1 MKPIDRDRL
10 RAFVAFAWQRLR
22 EDRLLETAGALAYT
36 TVFALVPALAT
47 ALGIV
52 ALFPAWG
59 RWSAAVSRFVFR
71 NLMPAAGAAVEHAL
85 LGFAANASRLTAI
98 GTAAVLLS
106 ALLMMA
112 AIEERFNR
120 IWRVTHRRR
129 GVLRFL
135 TYWAALTLGPLLVV
149 GGLAV
154 SSYLLALPW
163 LARANRALG
172 AGRYLLDLAPFLI
185 TWAGLLGMY
194 LLIPARR
201 VALRHALAGSLL
213 AALAFSAAR
222 YGFALYALHAASYRI
237 LYGALAAV
245 PIFLVW
251 LYLSWAIVL
260 AGASL
265 TAAFAAFQYVPQ
277 AQRLPPGTEFVGLL
291 RLLAVLADAQQ
302 RGAGMDDAALRR
314 LLPFLTEDTLTR
326 YLEDL
331 QRARLLRR
339 SELGDWL
346 LTRSL
351 HGVRLADLYAAG
363 HYRLPASAALLASA
377 AQELPA
383 PLAAQ
388 VAALGQALEA
398 GLGAGLDSLYPA
410 TQASRDAGQDAQ
422 RSRP

>member
-47 ALGIV
+47 ALGIM
-52 ALFPAWG
+52 AMFPAWG
-59 RWSAAVSRFVFR
+59 HWSSTVSGFVFR
-71 NLMPAAGAAVEHAL
+71 NLMPAAGNAVEQVL
-85 LGFAANASRLTAI
+85 LRFAANASRMTAI
-98 GTAAVLLS
+98 GVVAVLLS
-106 ALLMMA
+106 GLLMMA

-120 IWRVTHRRR
+120 IWRVSHRRR

-163 LARANRALG
+163 LAQANRQLG
-172 AGRYLLDLAPFLI
+172 VGRYLLDLAPFLI
-185 TWAGLLGMY
+185 TWIGLLGMY

-201 VALRHALAGSLL
+201 VALRHALGGALL

-222 YGFALYALHAASYRI
+222 YGFALYALHATSYRI

-251 LYLSWAIVL
+251 VYVSWAIVL

-291 RLLAVLADAQQ
+291 LLLAVLADAQQ
-302 RGAGMDDAALRR
+302 RGAGMDNAALRR
-314 LLPFLTEDTLTR
+314 ALPFLTEDTLTR

-331 QRARLLRR
+331 ERARLLRR
-339 SELGDWL
+339 SDLGDWL

-363 HYRLPASAALLASA
+363 HYRLPASSALLGSA
-377 AQELPA
+377 AQSLPA

-398 GLGAGLDSLYPA
+398 GLGADLASLYAA
-410 TQASRDAGQDAQ
+410 TDTSRIPPHDAA
-422 RSRP
+422 P